1 MSESEHLYELVCDAR
16 DAQAHLKA
24 LNDHNLRLL
33 AAHVD
38 HVISRNGGGGG
49 VPSLVLG
56 LCELEM
62 AKRFS
67 KQL

>member
-1 MSESEHLYELVCDAR
+1 MSESEHLYELVCDSR
-16 DAQAHLKA
+16 DPQSNVEL
-24 LNDHNLRLL
+24 LDDHNLRML

-67 KQL
+67 KQ

>member
-16 DAQAHLKA
+16 DAQSSVEL
-24 LNDHNLRLL
+24 LDDHNLRLL

-56 LCELEM
+56 LCEMEM
-62 AKRFS
+62 ARRFS
-67 KQL
+67 KQ